1 MPRLYI
7 GRLNQR
13 VTERDLK
20 RFFDGYGKIREIF
33 MKNGYAFLVSISFDY
48 SVFDNQTILQQSQNS
63 SLNNFVLWS

>member
-13 VTERDLK
+13 VGERELK

-33 MKNGYAFLVSISFDY
+33 MKNGYAFLVSIFDFSSFLLY
-48 SVFDNQTILQQSQNS
+48 F
-63 SLNNFVLWS
+63 